1 MSDKLKNLIIRALSG
16 AVLLGIVLGASWLGP
31 YGYGALLVAILV
43 VGMWEFYN
51 LATAKGWTPRR
62 ALGIAMGIVLF
73 ITGFIVFDGYASGA
87 RAMDLDMLLSGSLYL
102 TIFIPIVFIVELF
115 HTSESPMAN
124 IAMTLMGIFYVAF
137 PLTLLLFVPVL
148 IGDSVWQP
156 MNFLCFLFI
165 VWANDVF
172 AYLVGVAFGRHR
184 LCERLSPKKSWEGF
198 FGGVLG
204 ALGMG
209 ALGAYILGGNLWV
222 WLGLATIVSVTSVLG
237 DLVESMFKREAGVK
251 DSGRIM
257 PGHGG
262 MLDRF
267 DAVLIATPFAFV
279 YLSVI
284 EIFGTI

>member
-1 MSDKLKNLIIRALSG
+1 MSDKLKNLIVRALSG
-16 AVLLGIVLGASWLGP
+16 AVLLGIVLGASFLGP

-51 LATAKGWTPRR
+51 LASAKGWSPRR

-73 ITGFIVFDGYASGA
+73 ITSFIVFDGYVDGA
-87 RAMDLDMLLSGSLYL
+87 VEMDLDMLLSGSLYMIL
-102 TIFIPIVFIVELF
+102 FVPVIFIVEIF

-124 IAMTLMGIFYVAF
+124 IATTLMGIIYVAL
-137 PLTLLLFVPVL
+137 PMALLLFVPVL
-148 IGDSVWQP
+148 IGSNEWQP
-156 MNFLCFLFI
+156 MNFLCYLFI
-165 VWANDVF
+165 IWANDVF

-184 LCERLSPKKSWEGF
+184 MCERLSPKKSWEGF

-209 ALGAYILGGNLWV
+209 ALGAYILDGNLFV
-222 WLGLATIVSVTSVLG
+222 WLGLAAVVSIASVLG

-267 DAVLIATPFAFV
+267 DAVFIATPFAFV

-284 EIFGTI
+284 EIFGII

>member
-1 MSDKLKNLIIRALSG
+1 MNDKMKNLVVRTLS
-16 AVLLGIVLGASWLGP
+16 GIVLLVVVFGGILWSQWSL
-31 YGYGALLVAILV
+31 GALLLV
-43 VGMWEFYN
+43 MLVGGVCEFYS
-51 LATAKGWTPRR
+51 LIEKQDLQPQR
-62 ALGIAMGIVLF
+62 ALGMIACVMLFVLNF
-73 ITGFIVFDGYASGA
+73 AFVCDDIAILGKGHTWFAAGAAFLLLSIPLMFICELYRKQANPAANVATTITG
-87 RAMDLDMLLSGSLYL
+87 L
-102 TIFIPIVFIVELF
+102 
-115 HTSESPMAN
+115 
-124 IAMTLMGIFYVAF
+124 FYVAL
-137 PLTLLLFVPVL
+137 PLSLLLYMPIIGRDEWTPWVL
-148 IGDSVWQP
+148 IAYIA
-156 MNFLCFLFI
+156 I
-165 VWANDVF
+165 VWSNDVF
-172 AYLVGVAFGRHR
+172 AYLAGMAFGRHR
-184 LCERLSPKKSWEGF
+184 LFERLSPKKSWEGF